1 MLAAHVWGLKWVSPL
16 LSMASA
22 ARRCLKCMFMCM
34 VSMAAPVAV
43 AAGDTARAPS
53 IELVPDPA
61 PWLVLCVAVWGMVD
75 VLLTNPS

>member
-1 MLAAHVWGLKWVSPL
+1 
-16 LSMASA
+16 
-22 ARRCLKCMFMCM
+22 MFMCM